1 MKTAIDVEI
10 MGQRLRITSDDG
22 EVHVR
27 RVVDYLNGRL
37 RELAA
42 AGGVGSGTDV
52 AILAALNIASEY
64 WKLKEQQEE
73 MFRAIDRLSER
84 IVAHLSA

>member
-1 MKTAIDVEI
+1 MKAAIDVEI
-10 MGQRLRITSDDG
+10 MGQRLRVTSDDG
-22 EVHVR
+22 EAHVR
-27 RVVDYLNGRL
+27 RVVDYLNGRM

-42 AGGVGSGTDV
+42 AGAGGTSGDV

-64 WKLKEQQEE
+64 WKLREQQEE

>member
-10 MGQRLRITSDDG
+10 MGHRLKVMSDDG
-22 EVHVR
+22 EAHIR
-27 RVVDYLNGRL
+27 RVVDYLNGRI
-37 RELAA
+37 RELAVA
-42 AGGVGSGTDV
+42 GAGGAGADV

-73 MFRAIDRLSER
+73 IFRAIDRLSER
-84 IVAHLSA
+84 IVAHLSE